1 MTDLTPEQKKL
12 QDKIRYILFELSLEG
27 IDPDYT
33 NTTEQLLSL
42 IQEEKNKVAITMA
55 QTIVKCRDKD
65 GFWVDKKLIK
75 ALQALK
81 QESKK

>member
-33 NTTEQLLSL
+33 NTTEQILSL
-42 IQEEKNKVAITMA
+42 IQEERIDELET
-55 QTIVKCRDKD
+55 T
-65 GFWVDKKLIK
+65 VDKWNDTDLRGFIEY
-75 ALQALK
+75 ASDRLQALK
-81 QESKK
+81 QERKNE